1 MVFLMDCL
9 RHIEERLDR
18 LILKGHSFMALVDE
32 FREKLAECDAE
43 TNRIAARLTELV
55 DQLQAG
61 GLSES
66 EETEAFAGLTALADK
81 LKGVGQV

>member
-1 MVFLMDCL
+1 MDCL

-43 TNRIAARLTELV
+43 TNRIAARSRGGIGLLV
-55 DQLQAG
+55 RWA
-61 GLSES
+61 
-66 EETEAFAGLTALADK
+66 
-81 LKGVGQV
+81 